1 MDVMQEDAHMPP
13 MKVLQAA
20 TSWVAN
26 HFRIKDVGSIEVG
39 KLADI
44 DIVTA
49 DPTVDIMNMRKL
61 DTVIKDGK
69 VVDRSYH
76 PWFKGDMFSNSH
88 LSYNRDVV
96 DLAWE
101 QGLKAASG
109 GGRRGGGEGATEAA
123 SEGAAPAGRAAAAP
137 AAGGRN
143 PASGVAN
150 NRRSGGLGAVPD
162 PSLSPS
168 PGLETL
174 FPHTIIQGT
183 PDTTFTLTGINFV
196 KRSLVYANGE
206 PMPTTVKG
214 GTELTFVIDANT
226 LAKAGKL
233 KIVVKNPEPLAAP
246 EWGAVSNEAYVLVP
260 FSFTTAWSHNK
271 DVGDFQK

>member
-1 MDVMQEDAHMPP
+1 
-13 MKVLQAA
+13 
-20 TSWVAN
+20 
-26 HFRIKDVGSIEVG
+26 
-39 KLADI
+39 
-44 DIVTA
+44 
-49 DPTVDIMNMRKL
+49 MNMRKI

-69 VVDRSYH
+69 VVDRAYH
-76 PWFKGDMFSNSH
+76 PWFKGDMFSNTH

-101 QGLKAASG
+101 LGLKAASG
-109 GGRRGGGEGATEAA
+109 GGRRGGGEAA
-123 SEGAAPAGRAAAAP
+123 AEGGNEGAAPAARAAAAP

-168 PGLETL
+168 PGIETL
-174 FPHTIIQGT
+174 FPHTVIQGT
-183 PDTTFTLTGINFV
+183 PDTTFTLTGISFV
-196 KRSLVYANGE
+196 KRSLVYANGQ
-206 PMPTTVKG
+206 PMPTTVAS

-226 LAKAGKL
+226 LNKAGKL

-246 EWGAVSNEAYVLVP
+246 NGAPSP
-260 FSFTTAWSHNK
+260 TRPMCWCRSRSPPPGRTTRTSATFRSERRAAGLFP
-271 DVGDFQK
+271 DAVQRAAVRR

>member
-1 MDVMQEDAHMPP
+1 
-13 MKVLQAA
+13 
-20 TSWVAN
+20 
-26 HFRIKDVGSIEVG
+26 VG

-49 DPTVDIMNMRKL
+49 DPTADIMNMRKL
-61 DTVIKDGK
+61 DVVIKDGK
-69 VVDRSYH
+69 VLDRAYH
-76 PWFKGDMFSNSH
+76 PWFKGGMFSNTT

-109 GGRRGGGEGATEAA
+109 AGRRGGAA
-123 SEGAAPAGRAAAAP
+123 EAAAAP
-137 AAGGRN
+137 AQPAQAAAQTGGRN
-143 PASGVAN
+143 PTSGVAN

-168 PGLETL
+168 PGIETI
-174 FPHTIIQGT
+174 FPHTVIQGT
-183 PDTTFTLTGINFV
+183 PDTTFTLTGISFV
-196 KRSLVYANGE
+196 KRSLVMVNGE
-206 PMPTTVKG
+206 PMPTSVKS
-214 GTELTFVIDANT
+214 GTELSFTVDANT

-233 KIVVKNPEPLAAP
+233 KIVVRNPEPLSAP

-260 FSFTTAWSHNK
+260 FAFTTKWSHNK
-271 DVGDFQK
+271 DVGEFQK

>member
-26 HFRIKDVGSIEVG
+26 HFRIKDIGSIEVG

-44 DIVTA
+44 DIVNA
-49 DPTVDIMNMRKL
+49 DPSANIMNMRKL
-61 DTVIKDGK
+61 DTVIKNGK
-69 VVDRSYH
+69 VVDREYH
-76 PWFKGDMFSNSH
+76 PWFRGDMFSNSH

-109 GGRRGGGEGATEAA
+109 GRRGGGEAA
-123 SEGAAPAGRAAAAP
+123 PEGGNEGAAPAGRSPAAP

-150 NRRSGGLGAVPD
+150 NRRGGGLGAVPN

-168 PGLETL
+168 PGIETI

-183 PDTTFTLTGINFV
+183 PDTTFTLTGISFV
-196 KRSLVYANGE
+196 KRSLAYVDGQ
-206 PMPTTVKG
+206 PMPTNVVS
-214 GTELTFVIDANT
+214 GTELSFVIDANT
-226 LAKAGKL
+226 LNKAGKL
-233 KIVVKNPEPLAAP
+233 KVVVKNPEPLAAP

-260 FSFTTAWSHNK
+260 FAFTTGWSQNK
-271 DVGDFQK
+271 DVGEFQK